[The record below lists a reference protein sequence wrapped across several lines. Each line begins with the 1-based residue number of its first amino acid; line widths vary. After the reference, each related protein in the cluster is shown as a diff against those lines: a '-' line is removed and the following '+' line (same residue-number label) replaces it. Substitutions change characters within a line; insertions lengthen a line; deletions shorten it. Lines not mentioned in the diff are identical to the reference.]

1 MLRLESE
8 VQRLEEELV
17 NIEARN
23 VAARNEL
30 EFMLAER
37 LESLTACEGKIQ
49 ELAIKNSELVERLEK
64 ETASAEL
71 SNVSKSV

>member
-1 MLRLESE
+1 M
-8 VQRLEEELV
+8 
-17 NIEARN
+17 
-23 VAARNEL
+23 